1 MAYSLENTADLTNL
15 ADAVRAKT
23 GDTGVLTVEEM
34 GTAIRN
40 LPENT
45 LPDTQLRRVYW
56 SRTGSVI
63 LGKNSSK
70 SFTISVMNKNKKY
83 PFVFFTKIVYGTG
96 YPPHS
101 VLVVYDGTQNIY
113 TYTYTTVDVKGSLV
127 FNNDNAVLTLKNNT
141 GTSYDMRFT
150 NTTNPSGS
158 SEEYAELFYF
168 PPVE

>member
-45 LPDTQLRRVYW
+45 PSATQLKRLSW
-56 SRTGSVI
+56 SRTRSVT
-63 LGKNSSK
+63 LGRNSSK
-70 SFTISVMNKNKKY
+70 SFTISTMNKNKKY

-101 VLVVYDGTQNIY
+101 VLLIYDGTQNIY
-113 TYTYTTVDVKGSLV
+113 TYTYTAVDVKGSLV
-127 FNNDNAVLTLKNNT
+127 FNNDNAVLTLTNNT
-141 GTSYDMRFT
+141 ATSYDMRFT
-150 NTTNPSGS
+150 NSANPSGD

>member
-45 LPDTQLRRVYW
+45 PPDTQLRRVYW
-56 SRTGSVI
+56 SRTRSVT
-63 LGKNSSK
+63 LGRNSSK
-70 SFTISVMNKNKKY
+70 SFTISTMNKNKKY

-113 TYTYTTVDVKGSLV
+113 TYTYTAVDVKGSLV
-127 FNNDNAVLTLKNNT
+127 FNNDNAVLTLTNNT
-141 GTSYDMRFT
+141 ATSYDMRFT
-150 NTTNPSGS
+150 NTTNPSGD

>member
-23 GDTGVLTVEEM
+23 GNTGVLTVEEM

-45 LPDTQLRRVYW
+45 PPATQLKRLYW
-56 SRTGSVI
+56 SRTQSVT
-63 LGKNSSK
+63 LGRNSSK
-70 SFTISVMNKNKKY
+70 SFTISAMNKNKKY
-83 PFVFFTKIVYGTG
+83 PFVFFTKIAYGTG
-96 YPPHS
+96 YPRYS

-113 TYTYTTVDVKGSLV
+113 TYTYTAVDVKGSLV

-141 GTSYDMRFT
+141 RTSYDMRFT
-150 NTTNPSGS
+150 DNVNPPAGG
-158 SEEYAELFYF
+158 EEFAELFYF

>member
-45 LPDTQLRRVYW
+45 PSATQLKRLSW
-56 SRTGSVI
+56 SRTRSVI
-63 LGKNSSK
+63 LGRNSSK
-70 SFTISVMNKNKKY
+70 SFAISVMNKNKKY
-83 PFVFFTKIVYGTG
+83 PFVFFTKIAYGTG

-101 VLVVYDGTQNIY
+101 VLLIYDGTQNIY
-113 TYTYTTVDVKGSLV
+113 TYTYTAVDVKGSLV
-127 FNNDNAVLTLKNNT
+127 FNNDNAVLTLTNNT
-141 GTSYDMRFT
+141 ATSYDMRFT
-150 NTTNPSGS
+150 NTANPSGD

>member
-15 ADAVRAKT
+15 ADAIRAKT

-40 LPENT
+40 LSENT
-45 LPDTQLRRVYW
+45 PPDTQLRRVYW
-56 SRTGSVI
+56 SRTRSVT
-63 LGKNSSK
+63 LGRNSSK

-83 PFVFFTKIVYGTG
+83 PFVFFTKIAYGTG

-113 TYTYTTVDVKGSLV
+113 TYTYTAVDVKGSLV

-141 GTSYDMRFT
+141 ATSYDMRFT
-150 NTTNPSGS
+150 DTTNPSGD